1 MDNVIER
8 TVVFDTIEHIINL
21 FGNCDENIKVIEDA
35 FNVKVVSRDNG
46 IRIIGHLNE
55 TEKAETVIKRLMDF
69 VSQGEDVTKQSVS
82 YLVQLA
88 GEDQLDKVKDFPIDV
103 ICMTARGKQIKS
115 KTYGQKRYVS
125 AINQNAIVFGIG
137 PAGTGKTFLAVAMAI
152 TAFRNKE
159 VNRIVLTRPAVEAG
173 EKLGFL
179 PGDLQ
184 NKVDPYLRPLYDA
197 LYEIMGYESY
207 QKYLEKGMIEVAPL
221 AYMRGRTLDDSF
233 IILDEAQNTT
243 PEQMKMFL
251 TRIGMGSKAVVTGDI
266 TQIDLP
272 ADKKSG
278 LKEVMKIL
286 KDIKGIEFVH
296 LTEKDVVRHELVQK
310 IIKAYEKYD
319 NQKT

>member
-8 TVVFDTIEHIINL
+8 TVMFDTIEHIINL

-55 TEKAETVIKRLMDF
+55 TEKAETVIKRLIDF
-69 VSQGEDVTKQSVS
+69 VSQGEAVTKQSVS

-88 GEDQLDKVKDFPIDV
+88 GEDQLDKVKDFPLDV

-207 QKYLEKGMIEVAPL
+207 QKYLEKGMIEVTSC
-221 AYMRGRTLDDSF
+221 R
-233 IILDEAQNTT
+233 
-243 PEQMKMFL
+243 
-251 TRIGMGSKAVVTGDI
+251 
-266 TQIDLP
+266 LP
-272 ADKKSG
+272 IAS
-278 LKEVMKIL
+278 
-286 KDIKGIEFVH
+286 
-296 LTEKDVVRHELVQK
+296 TAR
-310 IIKAYEKYD
+310 
-319 NQKT
+319 

>member
-1 MDNVIER
+1 LDNVIER
-8 TVVFDTIEHIINL
+8 TVMFDTIEHIINL

-55 TEKAETVIKRLMDF
+55 TEKAETVIKRLIDF
-69 VSQGEDVTKQSVS
+69 VSQGEAVTKQSVS

-88 GEDQLDKVKDFPIDV
+88 GEDQLDKVKDFPLDV

-207 QKYLEKGMIEVAPL
+207 QKYLEKGMIEVTSC
-221 AYMRGRTLDDSF
+221 R
-233 IILDEAQNTT
+233 
-243 PEQMKMFL
+243 
-251 TRIGMGSKAVVTGDI
+251 
-266 TQIDLP
+266 LP
-272 ADKKSG
+272 IAS
-278 LKEVMKIL
+278 
-286 KDIKGIEFVH
+286 
-296 LTEKDVVRHELVQK
+296 TAR
-310 IIKAYEKYD
+310 
-319 NQKT
+319 